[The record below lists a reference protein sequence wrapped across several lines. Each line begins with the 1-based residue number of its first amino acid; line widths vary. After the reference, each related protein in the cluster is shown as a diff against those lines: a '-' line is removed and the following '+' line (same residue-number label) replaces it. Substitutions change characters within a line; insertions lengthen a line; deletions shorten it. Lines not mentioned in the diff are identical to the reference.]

1 MADGFCRDRAIWSA
15 KFGFG
20 RENSA
25 EAERL
30 FPGSTGTVGPFR
42 YEFRPIARFFP
53 GSRAWR
59 SNVFCRASS
68 NIRPSTAYSFPARP
82 DGRPDWNL
90 LGQNS
95 LLRVRGQCFGA
106 DCVFTPFSPSILS

>member
-1 MADGFCRDRAIWSA
+1 MADGFCRGRAIWSA
-15 KFGFG
+15 KFVLAE
-20 RENSA
+20 RISA

-42 YEFRPIARFFP
+42 YENFGRSRPFFP
-53 GSRAWR
+53 GSRVALER
-59 SNVFCRASS
+59 FLSRNK
-68 NIRPSTAYSFPARP
+68 IRPSTAIPSRLDR
-82 DGRPDWNL
+82 DGRPD
-90 LGQNS
+90 GIARPKF

>member
-1 MADGFCRDRAIWSA
+1 MDFVAVER
-15 KFGFG
+15 FGRPNSFG
-20 RENSA
+20 RENFGRGRA
-25 EAERL
+25 M

-42 YEFRPIARFFP
+42 YKISADRGFLSRFVR
-53 GSRAWR
+53 GA
-59 SNVFCRASS
+59 NVFCRAIE
-68 NIRPSTAYSFPARP
+68 IRPSTAYSFPARP
-82 DGRPDWNL
+82 YGRPDWNL